1 VMYDI
6 NASTCID
13 RTMSVSE
20 DIYSGEKGHLK
31 FSVMDKQICSC
42 CYINDVGIQCQCGKF
57 ICEACVPWIYKD
69 EEKMSVIEA
78 HCPVC
83 MEIVYNDFY

>member
-1 VMYDI
+1 MYDI
-6 NASTCID
+6 NASTCIE

-57 ICEACVPWIYKD
+57 ICEACVPWNYKD